1 MVEYHF
7 WDGNQKVRA
16 NGLIEIRKK
25 FIQRYGKNKVAN
37 IFKGANVVGHIYYAT
52 GSWIYRDYVK
62 LTAYI
67 IKENGRVEYQLQHR
81 FY

>member
-1 MVEYHF
+1 MTEYHF
-7 WDGNQKVRA
+7 WDGNQKIRA

-52 GSWIYRDYVK
+52 GNWVYKDYVK
-62 LTAYI
+62 HTAYI
-67 IKENGRVEYQLQHR
+67 IKDNGRVEYQLQHG